1 MLKSPSP
8 SRRLSRNLSEEN
20 KLETSPT
27 WFSTPIHQIW
37 ERGVSQAKKNIKA
50 KGLTNWA
57 NVQDREEAVPAAL
70 LRYQL
75 SIISLTPTDHTRTT
89 IHLQFL

>member
-1 MLKSPSP
+1 MVFYTNSSDVRK
-8 SRRLSRNLSEEN
+8 RCVAD
-20 KLETSPT
+20 T
-27 WFSTPIHQIW
+27 
-37 ERGVSQAKKNIKA
+37 ERNIKA

-57 NVQDREEAVPAAL
+57 NVQDREEAFPAAS

-89 IHLQFL
+89 IHLQFI